1 MSAGS
6 VVCSVL
12 DIGVSAPD
20 GGRAPRRRPRDAWRP
35 WLDNG
40 LDLACFFFPFSVGDL
55 NLTCMLQLV
64 LFFFYRTPYILI
76 L

>member
-1 MSAGS
+1 MWGGS
-6 VVCSVL
+6 VVCWVL
-12 DIGVSAPD
+12 DVGVAAPD
-20 GGRAPRRRPRDAWRP
+20 GGRAPRRRPQDACQP

-40 LDLACFFFPFSVGDL
+40 LDLACFFLFSVGDL

-64 LFFFYRTPYILI
+64 LSFFWDQTPYILI